1 MSTFCVRPREC
12 GLKGRSVMTILKR
25 LATVAAMIV
34 IASSVAVAQN
44 AGAPI
49 GKTPS
54 PHKHKHYKMHMRTTP
69 HTHKHMK
76 TQG

>member
-1 MSTFCVRPREC
+1 MREEHTM
-12 GLKGRSVMTILKR
+12 KILKS
-25 LATVAAMIV
+25 LAIIAAMV
-34 IASSVAVAQN
+34 VAGSSVAAAQTVP
-44 AGAPI
+44 GAPI

>member
-1 MSTFCVRPREC
+1 
-12 GLKGRSVMTILKR
+12 MTILKR
-25 LATVAAMIV
+25 LAIVAAMIV
-34 IASSVAVAQN
+34 IGSSVAVAQN
-44 AGAPI
+44 AAPI

>member
-1 MSTFCVRPREC
+1 
-12 GLKGRSVMTILKR
+12 MTILKR
-25 LATVAAMIV
+25 LAIVAAMIV
-34 IASSVAVAQN
+34 IASSVAVAQTVP
-44 AGAPI
+44 GAPI

-54 PHKHKHYKMHMRTTP
+54 PHKHKHYKMHLRTTP